1 MIKSLQTQTFLFG
14 LFTFENF
21 SSIEKLK
28 NSSMNIQYTL
38 SLIYQLLTL
47 LHICLFFPLE
57 SSEDKLQ
64 TQQHSSLSQHASKDE
79 DFLL

>member
-1 MIKSLQTQTFLFG
+1 
-14 LFTFENF
+14 
-21 SSIEKLK
+21 
-28 NSSMNIQYTL
+28 MNIQYTL

-64 TQQHSSLSQHASKDE
+64 TKQHSFLSQHASKD
-79 DFLL
+79 DT